1 MIEEYAEQ
9 FRKEGGEFLAAAR
22 GGLRRPE
29 LFTSVIMYNILSMAI
44 EKFFMAAL
52 MSHGD
57 MADNHTFTDL
67 INSARRS
74 CPLDERLERGLFE
87 AESYQ
92 NLCPAFDGYMRKEIP
107 RDSILKMLDLA
118 EEVRLWADCTIGGNQ
133 RSTVC
138 I

>member
-1 MIEEYAEQ
+1 MVEEYAKE

-29 LFTSVIMYNILSMAI
+29 LFNSVIMYNIISMAI

-67 INSARRS
+67 INSARRVR
-74 CPLDERLERGLFE
+74 PLDEHLEHGLFE
-87 AESYQ
+87 AEGYQ
-92 NLCPAFDGYMRKEIP
+92 NLCPAFDGYMCKEIP
-107 RDSILKMLDLA
+107 RDNILKMLELA
-118 EEVRLWADCTIGGNQ
+118 DGVRLWADCAIGA
-133 RSTVC
+133 SHA
-138 I
+138 